1 MPAFS
6 RSVGYLGN
14 AWCSSDS
21 QILARNGVFVV
32 TVACKSKT
40 TQSALCLDEASAECQ
55 ARTPRKRR
63 MRISSV
69 ACGISNAH
77 GRKSRYQD
85 TGRSLLWCAVVSTR
99 SPAAGRARATPPAG
113 YWVRWRRQAERAQT
127 RCAVHANAKET
138 HFTAKDRAMAPRPT
152 YRNTKGIC
160 TSTPAR
166 ERNPTGPQSHPGGRG
181 RAAAV
186 ARCRGGRRL
195 SARGPRH
202 LSARD
207 PRRLSARGPRHLSA
221 WSERTAHRACARS
234 GGLLQRT
241 Q

>member
-21 QILARNGVFVV
+21 QIPARNGVFVV

-40 TQSALCLDEASAECQ
+40 TQSALCLDAASAECQ
-55 ARTPRKRR
+55 AITPRKRR

-113 YWVRWRRQAERAQT
+113 YWVRWRRPPERAHA
-127 RCAVHANAKET
+127 RCAVRSDHAERWRGPRAERRRGSRAERWRGPRAERRPPP
-138 HFTAKDRAMAPRPT
+138 TAAAT
-152 YRNTKGIC
+152 AGN
-160 TSTPAR
+160 S
-166 ERNPTGPQSHPGGRG
+166 
-181 RAAAV
+181 RAAATP
-186 ARCRGGRRL
+186 
-195 SARGPRH
+195 GPRG
-202 LSARD
+202 AI
-207 PRRLSARGPRHLSA
+207 AITGPLGSVPG
-221 WSERTAHRACARS
+221 RA
-234 GGLLQRT
+234 
-241 Q
+241 